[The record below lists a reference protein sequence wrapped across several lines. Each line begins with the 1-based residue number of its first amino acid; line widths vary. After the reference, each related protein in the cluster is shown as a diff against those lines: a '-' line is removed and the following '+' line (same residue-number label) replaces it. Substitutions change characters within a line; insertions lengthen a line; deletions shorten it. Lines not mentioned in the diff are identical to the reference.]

1 VKPAPFQYVK
11 PVSVADALIVLDDHP
26 GEARLLAGG
35 QSLVPML
42 GMRLLRP
49 EFVVDINGLVDELG
63 GIRMIG
69 GELVIGALVRYV
81 ELEQSP
87 LVTEHLPLLQ
97 TVVRYVGDRQV
108 RNRGTL
114 GGAVAQADPTGEAA
128 LACLVLGADV
138 VVRSRAGDR
147 TIGVEELFLGSYW
160 TALEPGELLTH
171 VRFPRAGA
179 HCTFFERGRKHNDF
193 AVVSVAVVADRDADG
208 AWHRVRIGLGGAA
221 DTPILVREAM
231 AALEGRRWDVAVID
245 RAAELAIQAC
255 DPPDD
260 ARAGADYRRHLVGV
274 HVRRALL
281 RLSGGSDG

>member
-11 PVSVADALIVLDDHP
+11 PVSVADALIVLGDHA
-26 GEARLLAGG
+26 GDARLLAGG

-63 GIRMIG
+63 GIRMTG

-193 AVVSVAVVADRDADG
+193 AVVSVAVVADCDADG

-231 AALEGRRWDVAVID
+231 ASLEGRRWDPAAID
-245 RAAELAIQAC
+245 RAAELAVQAC

-260 ARAGADYRRHLVGV
+260 ARAGADYRRHLIGV

>member
-1 VKPAPFQYVK
+1 
-11 PVSVADALIVLDDHP
+11 
-26 GEARLLAGG
+26 
-35 QSLVPML
+35 ML

-49 EFVVDINGLVDELG
+49 ELVVDINGLVDELG
-63 GIRMIG
+63 GIRMTG

-81 ELEQSP
+81 ELERSA

-147 TIGVEELFLGSYW
+147 TIPIEELFLGSYW

-171 VRFPRAGA
+171 VRFPPAGA
-179 HCTFFERGRKHNDF
+179 HCSFFERGRKHNDF
-193 AVVSVAVVADRDADG
+193 AVVSVAVVADCDADG

-221 DTPILVREAM
+221 DTPILMGEAM
-231 AALEGRRWDVAVID
+231 AALEGRPWDAAAID
-245 RAAELAIQAC
+245 RAAKLSFEAC

-260 ARAGADYRRHLVGV
+260 ARASADYRRHLVGV

-281 RLSGGSDG
+281 QLQGGADG